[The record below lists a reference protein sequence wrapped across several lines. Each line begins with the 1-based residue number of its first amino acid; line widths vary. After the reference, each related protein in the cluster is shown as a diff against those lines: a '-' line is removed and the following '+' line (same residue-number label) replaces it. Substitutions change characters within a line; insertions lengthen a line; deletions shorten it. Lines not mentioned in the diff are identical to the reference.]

1 MRTLIT
7 IGSGMRPAVGIA
19 AVALVLALSAAGP
32 AAAQLP
38 PGNVVPNSPGVNDFS
53 CKPPKLHRY
62 PVVVIHGTGGDQAFT
77 NQRIAPVLLRLGYC
91 VFSLDYGGRALG
103 DIPTSG
109 KQVAAFIDRVLAA
122 TEARRVSLVG
132 HSQGGML
139 GRYIVK
145 FLKGAGKVDDVVGL
159 VPSNHGTTTPLAP
172 VVGGF
177 CPACAQQAAGSAFI
191 TNLNR
196 GVQAPAP
203 VSFTQ
208 ISTRYDEVVTPYTSA
223 FLPRTPDRRVV
234 NVTLQDA
241 CLTNTAEHVGII
253 FDGVALQHML
263 SALGRRGPANR
274 LLKPDCT
281 GARADTWPNTDSG
294 TVPERGAA
302 ARRCAGTVKV
312 RGGPRG
318 RRGFRRAVAISRR
331 RTTCRR
337 ARRVARNFLRARSRR
352 ARFGRWRCRARGRRV
367 VRVRCVHRG
376 GLRVSFRARRR

>member
-1 MRTLIT
+1 
-7 IGSGMRPAVGIA
+7 MRPATGLA
-19 AVALVLALSAAGP
+19 AVALVLALTSAGP

-38 PGNVVPNSPGVNDFS
+38 PGNVVQNPTGVNDFS
-53 CKPPKLHRY
+53 CKPPKLHRF
-62 PVVVIHGTGGDQAFT
+62 PIVVIHGTGGDQAFT

-109 KQVAAFIDRVLAA
+109 RQVAAFIDKVLVASK
-122 TEARRVSLVG
+122 ARRVSLVG

-145 FLKGAGKVDDVVGL
+145 FLEGAGKVDDVVGL
-159 VPSNHGTTTPLAP
+159 VPSNHGTITPLASL
-172 VVGGF
+172 VGPF

-191 TNLNR
+191 TKLNQ

-223 FLPRTPDRRVV
+223 FLPRTSDGRVV

-241 CLTNTAEHVGII
+241 CPANTAEHVGII

-274 LLKPDCT
+274 SLKPDCT
-281 GARADTWPNTDSG
+281 GARANTWPNTDSG
-294 TVPERGAA
+294 KVPEPSAA
-302 ARRCAGTVKV
+302 ARRCAGGVKV
-312 RGGPRG
+312 RRGPRG

-337 ARRVARNFLRARSRR
+337 ARRVARTFLKARSRT

-367 VRVRCVHRG
+367 VRVRCAHRG
-376 GLRVSFRARRR
+376 GRRVAFRARRR